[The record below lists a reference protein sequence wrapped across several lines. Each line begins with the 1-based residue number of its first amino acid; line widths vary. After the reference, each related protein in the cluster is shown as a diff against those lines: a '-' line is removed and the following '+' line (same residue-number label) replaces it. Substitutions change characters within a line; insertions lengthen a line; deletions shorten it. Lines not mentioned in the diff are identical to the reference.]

1 MSPRR
6 AKAVQGR
13 VDDDP
18 ATALR
23 EHLIDAAERLLAE
36 RQVTAITTR
45 DIARGA
51 GVSDG
56 VLYNYFAGKQELLL
70 AAALR
75 RYTRIA
81 ERFDTDLPHPGTGDV
96 ESNLVAYCDAARTF
110 HADLLPI
117 AASLLSEPD
126 LLRRLMQEVHRQPF
140 RPQHTQDRVRH
151 YLAGEVALGRVP
163 ADMDPN
169 AAAVLLLGGTFLLAV
184 RDHTVGTEF
193 TEGMR
198 PRTHALVRTLLRGS
212 APGSASQ
219 SAPPNARDDH

>member
-13 VDDDP
+13 VEEDP

-23 EHLIDAAERLLAE
+23 EHLIDVAERLLAE

-56 VLYNYFAGKQELLL
+56 VLYNYFAGKQDLIV
-70 AAALR
+70 AAVLR
-75 RYTRIA
+75 RYRRIA
-81 ERFDTDLPHPGTGDV
+81 ERFDADLPGPGTGDV
-96 ESNLVAYCDAARTF
+96 ESNLIAYCDAARAF

-126 LLRRLMQEVHRQPF
+126 LLRRLLQEIHRQPF
-140 RPQHTQDRVRH
+140 SPQHTHDRVSE
-151 YLAGEVALGRVP
+151 YLAGEAELGRVP
-163 ADMDPN
+163 GDVDVN
-169 AAAVLLLGGTFLLAV
+169 AAAVLLLGGTFFLAI
-184 RDHTVGTEF
+184 RDHAVGTDF

-198 PRTHALVRTLLRGS
+198 PQVSALVRAMLRG
-212 APGSASQ
+212 
-219 SAPPNARDDH
+219 AR